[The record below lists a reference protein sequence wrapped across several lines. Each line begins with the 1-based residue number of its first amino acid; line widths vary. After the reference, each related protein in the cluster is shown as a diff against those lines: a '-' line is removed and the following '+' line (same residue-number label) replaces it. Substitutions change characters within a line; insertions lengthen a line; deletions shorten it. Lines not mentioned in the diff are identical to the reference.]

1 MARANHEHY
10 EQHGHRELHAAI
22 PRYHRMNTKDKV
34 NDTTD
39 TGSFPIVRR
48 KPPYGPRGNARRARI
63 VSSVLVALLSA
74 LLGFGYVAQVRN
86 TESSYESLTEDELV
100 RVLDETSTQVDKLEQ
115 RKSELNAQLESIQ
128 SAADKQEEAARIAAQ
143 NETTNGILSGRLPA
157 EGKGIT
163 ITVTQGSTHV
173 DASTM
178 FTLIEELRNAGAEVI
193 SFNSVRI
200 VTSSYIKDTK
210 SGLNV
215 DGQSAASPYTI
226 KAIGNPEDLQNAIQI
241 AGGVGSR
248 LKVQYNAKVVLKQQ
262 ESVKIDEVRRSPTYK
277 YAKTVE

>member
-1 MARANHEHY
+1 MPGSRRRNSNDE
-10 EQHGHRELHAAI
+10 
-22 PRYHRMNTKDKV
+22 V

-48 KPPYGPRGNARRARI
+48 KPPHRQRNDAKRARF
-63 VSSVLVALLSA
+63 VSSVLVALLCA

-86 TESSYESLTEDELV
+86 TESSYESLSEDELV

-115 RKSELNAQLESIQ
+115 RRSELNAQLESIQ
-128 SAADKQEEAARIAAQ
+128 SAADKQEEAARIASQ

-163 ITVTQGSTHV
+163 IVVAEGSTHV

-210 SGLNV
+210 SGLIV
-215 DGQSAASPYTI
+215 DGHSLATPYTI
-226 KAIGNPEDLQNAIQI
+226 KAIGNPDDLQNAIQI

>member
-1 MARANHEHY
+1 MAR
-10 EQHGHRELHAAI
+10 EQHEQHAAI
-22 PRYHRMNTKDKV
+22 PRYRRMNSKDKF

-48 KPPYGPRGNARRARI
+48 KPPHAQKNNARRARM
-63 VSSVLVALLSA
+63 VSSVLVALLCA
-74 LLGFGYVAQVRN
+74 LLGFGYVAQMRN

-115 RKSELNAQLESIQ
+115 RRTELSSQLQSIQ

-143 NETTNGILSGRLPA
+143 NQTTNGILSGRLPA
-157 EGKGIT
+157 TGKGIT
-163 ITVTQGSTHV
+163 ITVTQGKTHV

-178 FTLIEELRNAGAEVI
+178 FTLVEELRNAGAEVI

-215 DGQSAASPYTI
+215 DGRTASSPYTI

-262 ESVKIDEVRRSPTYK
+262 ESVKIDEVRRSQTYK